1 MATNTATEIG
11 IAKPLSESIL
21 GPNNRQILEF
31 IEPSTNVTVLLI
43 GSMHYNPA
51 SISLVENTLEELG
64 STNKLGSVII
74 ESCDIRWNK
83 TQEILDKNPNPND
96 KDFLGNEMRA
106 AWEISSLKYNRPT
119 ILGDQR
125 INVTVDALKA
135 SFKDTVQD
143 IFIRGPNGWKHSLEE
158 IQEGW
163 SQTTPINNDNLLPSE
178 KNQGLQGLN
187 ALSFLD
193 PRLLISLPVSL
204 VKYPLSFFLKDPIP
218 FGLFFSSIIAS
229 TTASDLLSSQLQ
241 PERTFADYIL
251 SVSFAILETVVFAR
265 LLLKPLLAERNDIL
279 AKSILDQCKIYS
291 TTATTNG
298 GNDNNNWFQ
307 QFFKLDSKSRTS
319 DSDPSITY
327 VPGCS
332 PSEMNGGV
340 GEGGERPVVVA
351 VLGMAHCNG
360 IMKLLKEQKV

>member
-1 MATNTATEIG
+1 MMIGRMIRTDNNISSWSSPQSVLLMMAVLLLASTHPSNYCQSFSIVPSFRRHYSSSTMTTSAIMATNAATEIDRT
-11 IAKPLSESIL
+11 KPLLESIL

-51 SISLVENTLEELG
+51 SIALVENTLEELG
-64 STNKLGSVII
+64 STKKLGSVII

-83 TQEILDKNPNPND
+83 TQEILDKNPNPNE

-135 SFKDTVQD
+135 SLKDTVQD

-158 IQEGW
+158 IQDGW

-193 PRLLISLPVSL
+193 PRILISLPVSL
-204 VKYPLSFFLKDPIP
+204 VKYPLSFF
-218 FGLFFSSIIAS
+218 
-229 TTASDLLSSQLQ
+229 
-241 PERTFADYIL
+241 
-251 SVSFAILETVVFAR
+251 
-265 LLLKPLLAERNDIL
+265 
-279 AKSILDQCKIYS
+279 
-291 TTATTNG
+291 
-298 GNDNNNWFQ
+298 
-307 QFFKLDSKSRTS
+307 
-319 DSDPSITY
+319 
-327 VPGCS
+327 
-332 PSEMNGGV
+332 
-340 GEGGERPVVVA
+340 
-351 VLGMAHCNG
+351 
-360 IMKLLKEQKV
+360 